1 MTEQIIQNMASTLV
15 KIDIHLIFH
24 TKSQGVKMREN
35 DLGRIHA
42 YMGGIINNLGGIPI
56 IVGGIED
63 HVHIL
68 TSLPKTMALT
78 DFVRVI
84 KADSSKWMKQL
95 DSHYSNF
102 YWQEGYGAFSVSPSL
117 IEKTMNYIRNQAEH
131 HKKRT
136 FRDEYKMFLEAYG
149 IQYDEQFA
157 FEE

>member
-1 MTEQIIQNMASTLV
+1 MASTLV

-24 TKSQGVKMREN
+24 TKSQGVRMRGN
-35 DLGRIHA
+35 DLGLIHA
-42 YMGGIINNLGGIPI
+42 YLGGIINNLGGIPI
-56 IVGGIED
+56 VVGGIED

-84 KADSSKWMKQL
+84 KADSSKWMKQI

-102 YWQEGYGAFSVSPSL
+102 SWQEGYGAFSVSPSL
-117 IEKTMNYIRNQAEH
+117 IGKTTNYILNQVEH
-131 HKKRT
+131 HKNRT
-136 FRDEYKMFLEAYG
+136 FREEYKLFLEAYG
-149 IQYDEQFA
+149 IQYDERFA

>member
-1 MTEQIIQNMASTLV
+1 MASSLV

-24 TKSQGVKMREN
+24 TKSHGIKMREN

-78 DFVRVI
+78 DFVRI
-84 KADSSKWMKQL
+84 HKADSSKWMKQL
-95 DSHYSNF
+95 ECHYSNF
-102 YWQEGYGAFSVSPSL
+102 SWQEGYGAFSVSPSL
-117 IEKTMNYIRNQAEH
+117 NEK
-131 HKKRT
+131 
-136 FRDEYKMFLEAYG
+136 
-149 IQYDEQFA
+149 
-157 FEE
+157 

>member
-1 MTEQIIQNMASTLV
+1 MASTLV

-42 YMGGIINNLGGIPI
+42 YMGGIINNLGGTPI
-56 IVGGIED
+56 IVGGIDD

-68 TSLPKTMALT
+68 TSLPKTRALA
-78 DFVRVI
+78 DFVRVL
-84 KADSSKWMKQL
+84 KADSSKWMKQI
-95 DSHYSNF
+95 DRHYSHF
-102 YWQEGYGAFSVSPSL
+102 SWQEGYGAFSVSPSL
-117 IEKTMNYIRNQAEH
+117 IEKTTNYIRNQAEH

-149 IQYDEQFA
+149 IQYDERFA
-157 FEE
+157 IEE

>member
-1 MTEQIIQNMASTLV
+1 
-15 KIDIHLIFH
+15 
-24 TKSQGVKMREN
+24 MRKN

-42 YMGGIINNLGGIPI
+42 YMGGIINNLDGIPI

-102 YWQEGYGAFSVSPSL
+102 YWQEGYA
-117 IEKTMNYIRNQAEH
+117 NYIRNQAEH

-149 IQYDEQFA
+149 IQYDERFA
-157 FEE
+157 IEE